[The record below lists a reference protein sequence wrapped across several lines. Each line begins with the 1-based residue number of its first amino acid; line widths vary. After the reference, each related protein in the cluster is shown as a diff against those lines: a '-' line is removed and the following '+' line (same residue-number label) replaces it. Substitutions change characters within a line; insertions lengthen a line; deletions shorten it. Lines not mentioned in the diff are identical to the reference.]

1 MFVVGIYW
9 LGSISDKTW
18 ESKLGLF
25 RSYEWD
31 DSAILT
37 TGWANLISLKVSE
50 GKLCVAVGIFHEEL
64 RYDPKFKA
72 ALAHPVMLMFSMERR
87 VRPRNMVYKKLIM
100 ESYSLYTALVETE
113 SEFLEQY
120 VN

>member
-18 ESKLGLF
+18 ESKLVLF

-37 TGWANLISLKVSE
+37 TRWANLISLKVSE
-50 GKLCVAVGIFHEEL
+50 V
-64 RYDPKFKA
+64 
-72 ALAHPVMLMFSMERR
+72 ERR

-100 ESYSLYTALVETE
+100 ESYSRYTALVEME
-113 SEFLEQY
+113 SEFLEQFCLSY
-120 VN
+120 FVSISAVKKAAEISAAAAASLKATTDGSES